1 MPVPAPVTRA
11 AFCGA
16 AIGVLL
22 DHYRHYL
29 HGCAMRY
36 YRGPQVRHRPGGN
49 MDRRDALVFGL
60 LALSAPALT
69 PRPAHSQA
77 KYPER
82 PIRLVIPFTTGGVND
97 AVGRPWAD
105 KMKAL
110 LGTIIVENIGGAGG
124 GLGAAVVARARPDGY
139 TILLG
144 GMGSQVIVGVATNR
158 ANYDPV
164 ADFTPIALLGVTA
177 LTIAV
182 HPSVPARTLTELID
196 YGKANRGKL
205 SFGSSGAGAMT
216 HLTGELFKSLAGL
229 PDIVH
234 IPYRGGGP
242 LIADLV
248 SGHIPMIAQSVTG
261 HMMELHETGKVRMLC
276 VTSPNRLA
284 AFPTLPTAVEAGL
297 PNMIAQNFIG
307 LVAPAKTPRAIIDQI
322 ALATHTAMA
331 DPQFQQ
337 AFIAAG
343 FDPLMD
349 S

>member
-1 MPVPAPVTRA
+1 MK
-11 AFCGA
+11 
-16 AIGVLL
+16 
-22 DHYRHYL
+22 
-29 HGCAMRY
+29 
-36 YRGPQVRHRPGGN
+36 
-49 MDRRDALVFGL
+49 RRDLLAFGL
-60 LALSAPALT
+60 AALSTPALA
-69 PRPAHSQA
+69 PRLAFAQA
-77 KYPER
+77 KYPDR
-82 PIRLVIPFTTGGVND
+82 PIRLVIPFTPGGVND

-105 KMKAL
+105 KMKSL
-110 LGTIIVENIGGAGG
+110 LGTVVVENIGGAGG
-124 GLGAAVVARARPDGY
+124 GLGAAAVARARPDGY

-158 ANYDPV
+158 ANYDPIN
-164 ADFTPIALLGVTA
+164 DFEPIAILGVTA

-182 HPSVPARTLTELID
+182 HPDLPVKNLLELID
-196 YGKANRGKL
+196 YAKANSGKL

-234 IPYRGGGP
+234 VPYRGGGP

-297 PNMIAQNFIG
+297 PGMIAQNFIG
-307 LVAPAKTPRAIIDQI
+307 LFAPAKTSPAIIDQ
-322 ALATHTAMA
+322 LAQATRNAMA
-331 DPQFQQ
+331 DQQFQQ

-343 FDPLMD
+343 FDPFLD
-349 S
+349 STPDETRHFVEGEIARWSPVIKAIGLKLE

>member
-1 MPVPAPVTRA
+1 MK
-11 AFCGA
+11 
-16 AIGVLL
+16 
-22 DHYRHYL
+22 
-29 HGCAMRY
+29 
-36 YRGPQVRHRPGGN
+36 
-49 MDRRDALVFGL
+49 RRDV
-60 LALSAPALT
+60 LALGLGAMSAQVIGSRPAL
-69 PRPAHSQA
+69 AQA

-82 PIRLVIPFTTGGVND
+82 PIRLIIPFTTGGVND

-110 LGTIIVENIGGAGG
+110 LGTVVVENIGGAGG
-124 GLGAAVVARARPDGY
+124 GLGAAAVARARPDGY
-139 TILLG
+139 TLLLG

-164 ADFTPIALLGVTA
+164 NDFEPIALLGVTA

-182 HPSVPARTLTELID
+182 HPSVPAQNLRELID
-196 YGKANRGKL
+196 HAKANPGKL

-261 HMMELHETGKVRMLC
+261 HMMELHETGKLRMLC
-276 VTSPNRLA
+276 VTSPKRLA

-297 PNMIAQNFIG
+297 PNMVAQNFIG
-307 LVAPAKTPRAIIDQI
+307 LFAPAKTPPAIINQ
-322 ALATHTAMA
+322 LAEATRAAMA
-331 DPQFQQ
+331 DQQFQL
-337 AFIAAG
+337 AFIASG
-343 FDPLMD
+343 FDPFLESTPEKTRRFVED
-349 S
+349 EIARWTPVIKSIGLKLD

>member
-1 MPVPAPVTRA
+1 MRRRD
-11 AFCGA
+11 
-16 AIGVLL
+16 VLAL
-22 DHYRHYL
+22 GL
-29 HGCAMRY
+29 ATLSAQALQQ
-36 YRGPQVRHRPGGN
+36 QVR
-49 MDRRDALVFGL
+49 A
-60 LALSAPALT
+60 
-69 PRPAHSQA
+69 QA
-77 KYPER
+77 KYPDR

-105 KMKAL
+105 KMKSL
-110 LGTIIVENIGGAGG
+110 LGTVVVKNVGGAGG
-124 GLGAAVVARARPDGY
+124 GLGAAAVARARPDGY

-164 ADFTPIALLGVTA
+164 ADFDPIALLGVTA

-182 HPSVPARTLTELID
+182 HPSVPAKTLLELIA
-196 YGKANRGKL
+196 YAKANRGKL

-248 SGHIPMIAQSVTG
+248 SGHIPMIAQSVTAN
-261 HMMELHETGKVRMLC
+261 MMELHEAGKVRMLC

-284 AFPTLPTAVEAGL
+284 AFPSLPTAVEAGL
-297 PNMIAQNFIG
+297 PNMVAQNFIG
-307 LVAPAKTPRAIIDQI
+307 LFAPAKTRREIIDQI
-322 ALATHTAMA
+322 AQATRDAMT
-331 DPQFQQ
+331 DQQFRQ
-337 AFIAAG
+337 AFVTSG
-343 FDPLMD
+343 FDPYPD
-349 S
+349 STPERTRQFVEDEIARWTPVIKAIGLKLD

>member
-1 MPVPAPVTRA
+1 MK
-11 AFCGA
+11 
-16 AIGVLL
+16 
-22 DHYRHYL
+22 
-29 HGCAMRY
+29 
-36 YRGPQVRHRPGGN
+36 
-49 MDRRDALVFGL
+49 RRDLLAFGL
-60 LALSAPALT
+60 AALSTPAWT
-69 PRPAHSQA
+69 PRSAFAQA
-77 KYPER
+77 KYPDR
-82 PIRLVIPFTTGGVND
+82 PIRLVIPFTPGGVND

-105 KMKAL
+105 KMKSL
-110 LGTIIVENIGGAGG
+110 LGTVVVENIGGAGG
-124 GLGAAVVARARPDGY
+124 GLGAAAVARARPDGY

-158 ANYDPV
+158 ANYDPIN
-164 ADFTPIALLGVTA
+164 DFEPIAILGVTA

-182 HPSVPARTLTELID
+182 HPDLPVKNLLELID
-196 YGKANRGKL
+196 YAKANRGKL

-234 IPYRGGGP
+234 VPYRGGGP

-297 PNMIAQNFIG
+297 PGMIAQNFIG
-307 LVAPAKTPRAIIDQI
+307 LFAPAKTSPAIIDQ
-322 ALATHTAMA
+322 LAQATRNAMA
-331 DPQFQQ
+331 DQQFQQ

-343 FDPLMD
+343 FDPFLD
-349 S
+349 STPDETRHFVEGEIARWSPVIKAIGLKLE